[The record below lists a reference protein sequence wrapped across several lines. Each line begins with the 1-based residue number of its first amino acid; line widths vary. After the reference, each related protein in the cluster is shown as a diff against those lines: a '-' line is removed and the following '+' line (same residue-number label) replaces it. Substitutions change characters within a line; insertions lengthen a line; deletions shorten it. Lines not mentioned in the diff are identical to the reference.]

1 MQVDLVDGTYELFR
15 YFFSPG
21 GGHANSAGEQVGAVR
36 GVLRSV
42 LTLLEAESTHIAVAT
57 DHVVES
63 FRNDLWEGYKTGEGT
78 DPDLVAQF
86 PLLEDALEAMGVAV
100 LAMVDVEA
108 DDGLASAAAVA
119 QADGRPTRIIIR
131 TPDKDLAQCVVDPV
145 VVQYDRKSDTFRD
158 AAGVQE
164 KYGVPPV
171 AIPDW
176 LALVGDAADG
186 FPGLP
191 GWGAKTAAAVLRRYG
206 TIDEIPLDPSE
217 WDVTG
222 VRGAPRLAA
231 TLADQMDVAQLF
243 RTLARVVTDSDVG
256 EVDDWLWVGPTDQFE
271 NWCDRLDAPD
281 LLRRA
286 NRLQAER
293 NAPEN
298 PSG

>member
-21 GGHANSAGEQVGAVR
+21 GGHANAAGEQVGAVR

-42 LTLLEAESTHIAVAT
+42 LSLLEDGATHVAVAT

-63 FRNDLWEGYKTGEGT
+63 FRNELFDGYKTGDGI
-78 DPDLVAQF
+78 DPDLFAQF

-100 LAMVDVEA
+100 LPMVDVEA

-119 QADGRPTRIIIR
+119 LADGRPTRVVIR

-158 AAGVQE
+158 AAAVVD
-164 KYGVPPV
+164 KYGVAP
-171 AIPDW
+171 ASIPDW
-176 LALVGDAADG
+176 LALVGDTADG
-186 FPGLP
+186 IPGLA
-191 GWGAKTAAAVLRRYG
+191 GWGAKTAAAVLRRYR
-206 TIDEIPLDPSE
+206 TLDEIPLDPDE
-217 WDVTG
+217 WDVDG

-231 TLADQMDVAQLF
+231 VLKDQFADAQLY
-243 RTLARVVTDSDVG
+243 RTLATVVTDADVG
-256 EVDDWLWVGPTDQFE
+256 EVDDWCWTGATDQLAS
-271 NWCDRLDAPD
+271 WCDRLDAPD
-281 LLRRA
+281 VLRRA
-286 NRLQAER
+286 TRLQSER
-293 NAPEN
+293 AAPDT